1 MQISAGGRI
10 DRLANAWDF
19 LRSEASPENCKYFG
33 QFVQQKKTEELPQ
46 TSELGPKRSL
56 PSRSLVSKLQT
67 SDFSTQMHQIFTRA
81 LHAAL

>member
-1 MQISAGGRI
+1 MEPFLPEG
-10 DRLANAWDF
+10 DRGHAN
-19 LRSEASPENCKYFG
+19 LSSL
-33 QFVQQKKTEELPQ
+33 QKKTEELPQ
-46 TSELGPKRSL
+46 TLELGPKRSL